1 MSRVIERRREILAE
15 MRRATIDKGY
25 FTIPEIA
32 ERCYLPRST
41 LQDWVGR
48 LLDEGCILQKDER
61 RGRHPAT
68 FAARSALPASACRR
82 IFTTVDG
89 DRVECYHECLS
100 SGCAAF
106 CEYHHMRAG
115 GALVHV
121 QRDGRFLRE
130 CGVLTEGRVEIGLP
144 PKSAA
149 GVSSIRREGNE
160 IVQTIRCIGG
170 PAYSLTDQMAEAGG
184 VCSVKAYKTEGI
196 IEGEVRTRALMHV
209 GIGVDDTDAPEGGAT
224 FALALALLQHL
235 GTGEGIIPIGHR
247 VAMLKPDLPGR
258 TAGNS
263 CSYIEFA
270 AEPGTLPEIAER
282 AQRFVASESL
292 SPEWGIAVRQGFR
305 ILPELS
311 VYGARVRSEIV
322 DEDEART
329 VAGKNGIHL
338 LGGRGVIGAL
348 AAVALRGL
356 PNHILLDPYARIE
369 YPAAD

>member
-41 LQDWVGR
+41 LQDWVTR
-48 LLDEGCILQKDER
+48 LLDEGCILQKEER
-61 RGRHPAT
+61 HGRHPAT
-68 FAARSALPASACRR
+68 FAARSVLPVSACRR

-106 CEYHHMRAG
+106 CEYHHKRAG

-121 QRDGRFLRE
+121 QRDGTLLRE
-130 CGVLTEGRVEIGLP
+130 CGVLTESEVEIGLS
-144 PKSAA
+144 PKPAA
-149 GVSSIRREGNE
+149 GIAAIRREGDE

-170 PAYSLTDQMAEAGG
+170 PAYSLTDQMAEAEG
-184 VCSVKAYKTEGI
+184 VCSVTAHKTDGI
-196 IEGEVRTRALMHV
+196 IEGEVRTRALVHI
-209 GIGVDDTDAPEGGAT
+209 GIGIDDTDSPEGGAT

-235 GTGEGIIPIGHR
+235 STGEGIIPIGHR
-247 VAMLKPDLPGR
+247 VAMLKPDLPER
-258 TAGNS
+258 TFFNS

-270 AEPGTLPEIAER
+270 AEPDSLSEIEER
-282 AQRFVASESL
+282 AQRFVSSEAL

-305 ILPELS
+305 ILPGLS
-311 VYGARVRSEIV
+311 AYGIRARSEAV
-322 DEDEART
+322 SEEEARA
-329 VAGKNGIHL
+329 VAAESGVHL
-338 LGGRGVIGAL
+338 FGGRGVIGAL
-348 AAVALRGL
+348 AAVALRGM
-356 PNHILLDPYARIE
+356 PNRVLLDPYAKVER
-369 YPAAD
+369 DSS